1 MPFLAEE
8 ALNKSTDYTLQLV
21 GMPVGNQEIDY
32 VVNTEF
38 FERMESFEIRSGV
51 VNVALNVKNSGGTIV
66 LDFKMDGNIVI
77 ACDRCLDDLSHRVD
91 TDYQLTIKLGE
102 DYSEDD
108 DVITVPKDEREID
121 LSPYIYDTIALTIPI
136 RHVHPEGE
144 CNKEMEEALRRANA
158 ETVEEEK
165 ESNDPRWDALRALLD
180 NK

>member
-38 FERMESFEIRSGV
+38 FERMESFEIRSGL

-91 TDYQLTIKLGE
+91 TDYQLIL
-102 DYSEDD
+102 
-108 DVITVPKDEREID
+108 
-121 LSPYIYDTIALTIPI
+121 IY
-136 RHVHPEGE
+136 
-144 CNKEMEEALRRANA
+144 
-158 ETVEEEK
+158 
-165 ESNDPRWDALRALLD
+165 
-180 NK
+180 